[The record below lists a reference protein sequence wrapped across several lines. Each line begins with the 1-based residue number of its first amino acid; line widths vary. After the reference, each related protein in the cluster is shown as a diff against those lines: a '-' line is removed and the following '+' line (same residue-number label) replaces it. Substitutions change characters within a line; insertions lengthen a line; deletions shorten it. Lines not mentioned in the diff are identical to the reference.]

1 MIDRIEELK
10 RMALRK
16 SVWLKSPVHAPSRHC
31 YVGIYEDFVK
41 A

>member
-1 MIDRIEELK
+1 MIDRMEELR

-16 SVWLKSPVHAPSRHC
+16 SVRLRSQVRAPSRHC